1 MSHREFQDNL
11 AALGGNPDSKTK
23 DKAGEEQAKV
33 EKQELK
39 LSFLDYQH
47 KLEDLK
53 GKSQDRE
60 QRLEYSRKIY
70 GFLCVYFGG
79 ILVLLLL
86 SGFRLGDFL
95 LSDGVLMMLLGTTT
109 ANVIALFAIVPKY
122 LFSK

>member
-1 MSHREFQDNL
+1 MSDEEFQDDL
-11 AALGGNPDSKTK
+11 AALDGSLSCETK
-23 DKAGEEQAKV
+23 DNAGEEQATV
-33 EKQELK
+33 EQQERY
-39 LSFLDYQH
+39 LSFLDFLQ
-47 KLEDLK
+47 KEEDLK

-70 GFLCVYFGG
+70 VFLCVYFGG
-79 ILVLLLL
+79 VLVLLLL
-86 SGFRLGDFL
+86 SGFRLRDFL